1 MSASYTLCQF
11 YKHFLS
17 LLASILITIKLF
29 MEIKCDSAVVDDL
42 YSTLFCKISQH
53 WLNHKVGLSLPAS
66 PTPSSL
72 ASWSPWLGSTDSRA
86 PPPAVD
92 VPVVRELHWSPL
104 KILIFY
110 FSPKKRS
117 GPNSQHS
124 SRYFQFKGKF
134 KFLIGGLGGHKGSKE
149 RIFSFFPW
157 LNLTIL
163 DPPYRTVINI
173 PAIIIHLRAK

>member
-17 LLASILITIKLF
+17 LLASIVITIKLF

-72 ASWSPWLGSTDSRA
+72 ASWSPWLGSTDSCT

-117 GPNSQHS
+117 GPNSQHF

-134 KFLIGGLGGHKGSKE
+134 KLLIGGLGGHKGSKE
-149 RIFSFFPW
+149 RIFRFFSLVEFDYFRSP
-157 LNLTIL
+157 L
-163 DPPYRTVINI
+163 TVINI
-173 PAIIIHLRAK
+173 PAIIIHLRTK